1 MRPTGILE
9 TVLYAEDLDAAESFY
24 TDVFGLEVFIR
35 AEGRHLFFKVGDGML
50 LIFNPE
56 STAHV
61 PTYVKEQPIPVHGMK
76 GVGHMA
82 FRAPEEEIGAWKEHF
97 ETKGVPVD
105 SEVQW
110 PQGGR
115 SLYVSDPAGNCV
127 EVASPNIWGFER

>member
-1 MRPTGILE
+1 MQPTGILE
-9 TVLYAEDLDAAESFY
+9 TVLYAEDLEAAEAFY
-24 TDVFGLEVFIR
+24 TEVFGLEVFIR
-35 AEGRHLFFKVGDGML
+35 EESRHLFFKVGNGML

-61 PTYVKEQPIPVHGMK
+61 PTQVKGQPIPVHGAE

-82 FRAPEEEIGAWKEHF
+82 FRAPEWQMDAWKAHF
-97 ETKGVPVD
+97 RQLSVPIE
-105 SEVQW
+105 SEVHW

-127 EVASPNIWGFER
+127 EVASPNIWGFGE

>member
-1 MRPTGILE
+1 MQPTGILE
-9 TVLYAEDLDAAESFY
+9 TILYAEDLDAAEAFY
-24 TDVFGLEVFIR
+24 TEVFGLEVFIR
-35 AEGRHLFFKVGDGML
+35 EEGRHRFFKVGNGML

-61 PTYVKEQPIPVHGMK
+61 PTEVKGQPIPVHGTK

-82 FRAPEEEIGAWKEHF
+82 FRAPEWQMDAWKAHF
-97 ETKGVPVD
+97 KQLSVPIE
-105 SEVQW
+105 SEVHW

-127 EVASPNIWGFER
+127 EVASPNIWGFEE